1 MSVEEK
7 IRRAEEIYN
16 RKMENENKTQRARF
30 SVENKPNKSILRK
43 MKNQILVCLGLY
55 FIFYFIINGNYAFSE
70 NVRENLNKILEYDIS
85 LSKVYEGLSSL
96 CENINTSINE
106 SLSEENQTES
116 VKSEN
121 EGIENKDA
129 TETEDVGTE
138 SGKEGAEDANQNANA
153 AAAENQDET
162 SSSQKDASN
171 ENGQATDNVNTEN
184 NENIG
189 GGTDKESSNDETI
202 SEEEQMKKDAQEI
215 KSNISFIKP
224 VNGTITSRFGWRD
237 SNISYVSKYHT
248 GLDMAVAQGTEI
260 KAATDGK
267 VTLTSSEGG
276 YGNHLKVETNGIT
289 MLYAHCLKL
298 CVNEG
303 ENITQGQKIA
313 EVGSTGNST
322 GPHLHFEII
331 KEGRYVDP
339 ELVLDL

>member
-16 RKMENENKTQRARF
+16 KKMENENRTQRARF
-30 SVENKPNKSILRK
+30 SVENKPNKSVLRK

-96 CENINTSINE
+96 WENINMSINE

-121 EGIENKDA
+121 EGIENKDG
-129 TETEDVGTE
+129 TEIENGGTE
-138 SGKEGAEDANQNANA
+138 SGKEEAEDANLKAV
-153 AAAENQDET
+153 ENQNETSLQQEET
-162 SSSQKDASN
+162 SS
-171 ENGQATDNVNTEN
+171 ENGQAIDNVNTEN

-202 SEEEQMKKDAQEI
+202 SEEDQMKKDAQEI
-215 KSNISFIKP
+215 KNSVSFIKP
-224 VNGTITSRFGWRD
+224 VNGTITSRFGLRD

-248 GLDMAVAQGTEI
+248 GLDMAVAQGTEV
-260 KAATDGK
+260 KAATDGI
-267 VTLTSSEGG
+267 VTLASSEGG
-276 YGNHLKVETNGIT
+276 YGNHLKVEINGIT

-303 ENITQGQKIA
+303 ENIMQGQKIA